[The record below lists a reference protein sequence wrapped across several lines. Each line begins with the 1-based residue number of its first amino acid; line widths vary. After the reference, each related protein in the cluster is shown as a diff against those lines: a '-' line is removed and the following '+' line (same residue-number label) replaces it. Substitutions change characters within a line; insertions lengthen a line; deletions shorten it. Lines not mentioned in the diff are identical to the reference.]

1 MSSYNPHMR
10 KWVPRDRHMRFH
22 RCRQAAEP
30 DDRTVNIEVL
40 RSAFEVRAYV
50 LCIFGSDR
58 IAFSVDITQCD
69 LAKVWQEL
77 GAFAAWS
84 VRLAG
89 KVRMGRLR
97 QAISDLNDGHELTVQ
112 RRGFVTAKSSDDLA
126 NQELLNV
133 TF

>member
-10 KWVPRDRHMRFH
+10 KWVPRDRHTRFH

-30 DDRTVNIEVL
+30 NDRIVNIEVL
-40 RSAFEVRAYV
+40 RSTFEVRAYV
-50 LCIFGSDR
+50 VCIFGTDR
-58 IAFSVDITQCD
+58 IAFSIDVTQRD
-69 LAKVWQEL
+69 LTKVWLEL
-77 GAFAAWS
+77 SAFAAWS

-97 QAISDLNDGHELTVQ
+97 QAVGDLNDGHELTV
-112 RRGFVTAKSSDDLA
+112 RRQGFVTAASTDDLA
-126 NQELLNV
+126 NQVLVDV